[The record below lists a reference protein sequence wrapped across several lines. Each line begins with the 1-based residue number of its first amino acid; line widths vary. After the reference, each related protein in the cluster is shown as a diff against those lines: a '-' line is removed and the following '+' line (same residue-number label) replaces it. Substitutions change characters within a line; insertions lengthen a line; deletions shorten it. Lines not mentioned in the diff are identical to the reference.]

1 MSMMTLMVGNIM
13 FGVKGKGVLWKAYV
27 IELGV
32 KGN

>member
-1 MSMMTLMVGNIM
+1 MTLIVSNIM
-13 FGVKGKGVLWKAYV
+13 FGVKRKGLLWKAYV

>member
-1 MSMMTLMVGNIM
+1 MTLILGNIM
-13 FGVKGKGVLWKAYV
+13 FGVKGKGVFWKTYV